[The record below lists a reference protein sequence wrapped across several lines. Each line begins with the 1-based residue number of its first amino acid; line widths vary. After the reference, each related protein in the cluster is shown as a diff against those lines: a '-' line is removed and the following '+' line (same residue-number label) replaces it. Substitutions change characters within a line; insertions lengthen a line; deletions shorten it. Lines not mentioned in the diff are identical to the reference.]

1 VADSDRRPAYY
12 SAQPGGWRDWW
23 SILHPPYTAWLLSY
37 VVFGA
42 VTAPR
47 LNGYLLLL
55 TLAGF
60 FLGVGVTAHAL
71 DELKGRPLNT
81 RLSDGTLW
89 TVAMVALAAAVALG
103 IYGATL
109 VSWWIAPFIAFG
121 VFIVLA
127 YNLELFGG
135 AFHTDLW
142 FALAWGAFPALTG
155 AFAQTGTLRWAAL
168 PVAAACAAMSW
179 AQRTLSTPVRHLRR
193 DVSGVDGTL
202 TLRDGRTEPLTEAAF
217 RAAPEAALRA
227 LSVGLPLLALGLVVA
242 RIG

>member
-1 VADSDRRPAYY
+1 V
-12 SAQPGGWRDWW
+12 
-23 SILHPPYTAWLLSY
+23 LSY

-42 VTAPR
+42 ATAPS
-47 LNGYLLLL
+47 LDLGLLGL
-55 TLAGF
+55 TVAGF

-89 TVAMVALAAAVALG
+89 AVAMVALAGAVALG

-109 VSWWIAPFIAFG
+109 VSWWIVAFIVFG

-155 AFAQTGTLRWAAL
+155 AFAQTGTIRWAAL
-168 PVAAACAAMSW
+168 PVA
-179 AQRTLSTPVRHLRR
+179 
-193 DVSGVDGTL
+193 
-202 TLRDGRTEPLTEAAF
+202 
-217 RAAPEAALRA
+217 
-227 LSVGLPLLALGLVVA
+227 
-242 RIG
+242 